1 LHPGGGGIRVAFPG
15 TYAAGVYNE
24 LADVIAGRT
33 IENESLVNLPNWL
46 ALTFRINGGAW
57 FHIDDVELLSYR
69 QTFDLRHATPTRTL
83 RFRDSAGQI
92 TTLAQQ
98 RFTSMHQPHVVTMR
112 TTIVAENCSGTVEFR
127 SLLDG
132 AVGNTMVERYRSLSS
147 IHLTESATEEMG
159 SDSVILRTR
168 TSQSRIAIAVAARST
183 AWPTTCGPTRD
194 TRRSPWRRSRPS
206 SPTGMPPSPSR
217 RAPRGGTSRRRVDM
231 PTFIIGTPGRGPG
244 CGNTATSGCPTTLSD
259 NTVALRVLRLHL
271 VHLLQTISPHPPTS
285 TPGSRPAGCTVR
297 PIGGTSSGTRCSSP
311 RC

>member
-168 TSQSRIAIAVAARST
+168 TSQSRIALAVAARST

-244 CGNTATSGCPTTLSD
+244 CGNTATSGCPTTPWRCGCSGCIRC
-259 NTVALRVLRLHL
+259 TCCRPSRR
-271 VHLLQTISPHPPTS
+271 TRRPRRRG
-285 TPGSRPAGCTVR
+285 PG
-297 PIGGTSSGTRCSSP
+297 P
-311 RC
+311 RAAR